1 MPCQSEQPVGL
12 SPRHRTV
19 LLYPKSDEEGSWV
32 GRPDTRSEI
41 RGQKHTVRE
50 TDYSLFFF
58 VSLPQM
64 SGLPKECLRS
74 EITDFCLKQQRTM
87 ENILYKR
94 I

>member
-1 MPCQSEQPVGL
+1 MTPCQSEQPVGL
-12 SPRHRTV
+12 SPQHCTV

-50 TDYSLFFF
+50 TDYSLFF

-64 SGLPKECLRS
+64 SGLPKECLQS

-87 ENILYKR
+87 QNILHKR